1 VCASRVYTKNVA
13 SLVQPRQGNITPL
26 PAAIWGCGDAT
37 RITSHARV
45 ARARI
50 LTSDIGRSFSSDSR
64 PDGSL
69 SVKEYTTSCFSSSE
83 ALCGVRRLSLLNT
96 TTRHLAAH
104 RQCRVFHTQTNTF
117 SGDSTSYRIARYME
131 ARHRHSIYDNTAIL
145 PPAACKSTTQILNT
159 MSSSTYILY
168 QSCHPVE
175 YNSFVTCL
183 EDIFLQLSR
192 SVLNEITSSLLIPE
206 GTVQYCNQ

>member
-83 ALCGVRRLSLLNT
+83 ALCGVRRLSPIGSLRGTKPRCLT
-96 TTRHLAAH
+96 QRH
-104 RQCRVFHTQTNTF
+104 
-117 SGDSTSYRIARYME
+117 D
-131 ARHRHSIYDNTAIL
+131 IL
-145 PPAACKSTTQILNT
+145 PHTDSAECSTHKPTLLVEIQRRIVSLVTWKQGIDIVSTITLPFSRLQPANPRRKFSIQ
-159 MSSSTYILY
+159 
-168 QSCHPVE
+168 CHPLPI
-175 YNSFVTCL
+175 YC
-183 EDIFLQLSR
+183 IR
-192 SVLNEITSSLLIPE
+192 AAIP
-206 GTVQYCNQ
+206 